1 MADGDL
7 SEQIGVLLVEDDEP
21 TRFWLRLT
29 LEPEKVYKV
38 VGEAEDG
45 KTAVQLA
52 LQHKPRVVLMD
63 IGLPVLD
70 GVAASKQI
78 KEALPETRIIMFTS
92 HDSDDSV
99 FAALTAGCDGYCLK
113 SLTAEQLLK
122 AISSVCDG
130 AAWLDPGI
138 ANRVLRAA
146 TGRSQSDADKAEP
159 QNPFALSAREMDV
172 LVLLVEGLSNQQIAE
187 RLHLGTE
194 TVKTHMRHIMRKLAV
209 SDRTQAAIKAMREG
223 IVKNIN

>member
-1 MADGDL
+1 MAEGEQG
-7 SEQIGVLLVEDDEP
+7 EQIGVLLVEDDEP

-29 LEPEKVYKV
+29 LEPERIYHI

-63 IGLPVLD
+63 IGLPVVD

-146 TGRSQSDADKAEP
+146 SAQTQVGADKEQ
-159 QNPFALSAREMDV
+159 QNPFALSARETDV

-223 IVKNIN
+223 IVKNIP